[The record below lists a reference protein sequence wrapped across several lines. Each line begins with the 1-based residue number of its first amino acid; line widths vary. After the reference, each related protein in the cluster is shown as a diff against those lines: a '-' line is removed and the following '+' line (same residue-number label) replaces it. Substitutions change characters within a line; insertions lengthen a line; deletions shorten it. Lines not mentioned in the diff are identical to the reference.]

1 MHPPAPAYCKT
12 RIHRDK
18 TVQKIFSRKSSKMG
32 GGGLNRLK
40 EGGAPPPPTDCKT
53 RIQSEKTGRTFLP
66 RQNSKILNVF
76 NRLKCSPGSL
86 RVL

>member
-12 RIHRDK
+12 RIQRDK
-18 TVQKIFSRKSSKMG
+18 TVRKFFYRKSFKM